1 MKEDSSGAAH
11 RILTRCTQ
19 AQKRILATILLGV
32 SIFFVLG
39 AADVSTITATKSSGA
54 AKAAAQTT
62 QEATLSGTWAAEAK
76 SNKAENEIQFTF
88 NRSTVGGH
96 SSMSGNGIKL
106 DNLQGLTREQVY
118 GAGNTQVSFRL
129 SREAGTI
136 ECRGSF
142 RDGKGAGDWRLIP
155 NESFRSA
162 VRARGFEDLTV
173 EQMFTSVMV
182 DVTSKFVDDF
192 KSIGF
197 DRPTYKDVIKGRIFN
212 VTPEFVGELKSLGFD
227 NLSLEELVKARI
239 FKVDTEFV
247 RQVQGMGFER
257 QSLEGLVKLRIFK
270 ITPEFITA
278 MKSADF
284 QNLSAEE
291 LVKLRIFEITP
302 AFVKGL
308 KAEGLSQIS
317 VEDAVKL
324 RIHHVDEDFIR
335 RARANGYTDLSVEQL
350 VRLSIHGKV
359 K

>member
-1 MKEDSSGAAH
+1 MREDSLRAAQW
-11 RILTRCTQ
+11 ILTRCSQ
-19 AQKRILATILLGV
+19 AQKHILATILLGF
-32 SIFFVLG
+32 SALFVLG
-39 AADVSTITATKSSGA
+39 AADLTTIPVTTSSGA
-54 AKAAAQTT
+54 ATAAAPTAQ
-62 QEATLSGTWAAEAK
+62 QATLSGTWAAEAK
-76 SNKAENEIQFTF
+76 SNQAENEIQFTF
-88 NRSTVGGH
+88 NRSTDGGH
-96 SSMSGNGIKL
+96 SSMSGNGIRL

-129 SREAGTI
+129 VREAGTI

-142 RDGKGAGDWRLIP
+142 RDGKGAGDWRMIP

-162 VRARGFEDLTV
+162 MRARGFEDLTG
-173 EQMFTSVMV
+173 EQMFTSLMV

-197 DRPTYKDVIKGRIFN
+197 DHSTYKDVIKGRIFN
-212 VTPEFVGELKSLGFD
+212 VTPEFAAELKSLGLD
-227 NLSLEELVKARI
+227 NLGLEELVKARI

-247 RQVQGMGFER
+247 RQVQAMGFER

-270 ITPEFITA
+270 ITPEFISA

-284 QNLSAEE
+284 QNLSTEE
-291 LVKLRIFEITP
+291 LVKLRIYEITP

-324 RIHHVDEDFIR
+324 RIHHVDDDFIR
-335 RARANGYTDLSVEQL
+335 RARASGYTDLSVNEL

-359 K
+359 R